1 MEGDYDYLLLLG
13 RFPRRLFG
21 FTAFVLVRLGVLLLD
36 GGGAYYGFLA
46 KARADLAALNAS
58 LPPAASTSLT
68 SNSWSSTPL
77 SDQDGPGASGG
88 GGVMAPPPSISAE
101 DIASQ
106 DLRVGNA
113 IDTYA
118 WDNPLAYEPL
128 DYREEVLLQ
137 GFTPMSMSQALPL
150 DSLPQATRVLLPELG
165 IDSGVTELSI
175 LNPADSRA
183 YQMPDNAVG
192 HIPESA
198 NSGEVSS
205 S

>member
-1 MEGDYDYLLLLG
+1 
-13 RFPRRLFG
+13 
-21 FTAFVLVRLGVLLLD
+21 VI
-36 GGGAYYGFLA
+36 
-46 KARADLAALNAS
+46 
-58 LPPAASTSLT
+58 
-68 SNSWSSTPL
+68 
-77 SDQDGPGASGG
+77 
-88 GGVMAPPPSISAE
+88 APPPSISAE

-106 DLRVGNA
+106 DLRVGDA

-183 YQMPDNAVG
+183 YQMPDNAG
-192 HIPESA
+192 
-198 NSGEVSS
+198 
-205 S
+205 